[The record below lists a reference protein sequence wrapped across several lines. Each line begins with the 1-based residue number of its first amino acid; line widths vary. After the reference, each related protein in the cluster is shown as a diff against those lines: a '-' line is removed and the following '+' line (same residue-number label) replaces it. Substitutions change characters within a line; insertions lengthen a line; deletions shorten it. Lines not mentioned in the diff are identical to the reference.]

1 MRGAGHI
8 FGGAGAD
15 SLNGA
20 GGADVIFGAGGNDTL
35 DTSHF
40 HTGGVQTATEVVL
53 YDALTGFVSDD
64 ADANGAGVAS
74 HLALLHAGQT
84 ISASD
89 FLVIWPIAL
98 KG

>member
-1 MRGAGHI
+1 MRGADHI
-8 FGGAGAD
+8 TGGNGAD

-20 GGADVIFGAGGNDTL
+20 GGADVTFGAGGKDTL
-35 DTSHF
+35 DASHF
-40 HTGGVQTATEVVL
+40 NASGPQTATQGIL
-53 YDALTGFVSDD
+53 YDALTGWVSYD
-64 ADANGAGVAS
+64 ADAKGAGVAS